1 MYEKENFAVNVVSA
15 PGHDGFYCSLDVS
28 GGDVYDDVSGG
39 NNGETEQSPADTVS
53 SGDGAGVPGSGTVS
67 AGDGNTFVSSPADYT
82 DTLMAIKEEISTSRV
97 LVFLL
102 FIFLICTWTER
113 KINGVVGK
121 FTQWKKGR

>member
-15 PGHDGFYCSLDVS
+15 PGHDGFYCFLDVS

-39 NNGETEQSPADTVS
+39 NNGEAEQSPADTVS
-53 SGDGAGVPGSGTVS
+53 SGDGAGVPDIGTVS
-67 AGDGNTFVSSPADYT
+67 AGDGNTMVSSQTDYT
-82 DTLMAIKEEISTSRV
+82 DNLVAIKEELTALSG

-102 FIFLICTWTER
+102 FIFLLLTWTER